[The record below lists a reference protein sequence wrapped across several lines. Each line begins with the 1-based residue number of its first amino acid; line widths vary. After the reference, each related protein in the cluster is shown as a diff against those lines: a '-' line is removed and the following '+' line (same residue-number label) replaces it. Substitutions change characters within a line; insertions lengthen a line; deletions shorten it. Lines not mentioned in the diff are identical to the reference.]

1 VYISSASEVRYID
14 SLECLAAHRNE
25 EEDTQAAQ
33 ASLRMTN
40 DPAKCDKPDTSE
52 ETKFVDGPSPEAVIV
67 DKLLQAVNST
77 SDKAAVCPILKA
89 LVQTGARDLLWRVH
103 ARLVCMGERIRR
115 RGKVSM
121 APSSSSSSLGPEAAP
136 LVCFLQES
144 VGRSSALIETFK
156 DLDSHAFSQID
167 DASLTPDQRSTVAA
181 LFKLSALHEKTP
193 APGKHGSFA
202 VKERDI

>member
-1 VYISSASEVRYID
+1 VCISSASGVRYID

-25 EEDTQAAQ
+25 EDHGTQAAQ

-40 DPAKCDKPDTSE
+40 ETARCCEPDASE

-67 DKLLQAVNST
+67 DKLLQAVTST

-121 APSSSSSSLGPEAAP
+121 APSSPSSSLGPEAAP

-167 DASLTPDQRSTVAA
+167 DASFTPDQRSTAAA
-181 LFKLSALHEKTP
+181 LFKVSALHGKAP
-193 APGKHGSFA
+193 AP
-202 VKERDI
+202 VKRMMTTL